1 MKVGNRPASSIHDYL
16 CGLILQTN
24 NTILRFH
31 LCPGKN
37 RKDKKT
43 RYKLLS
49 RNHLIFFLPGATLY
63 YQVRIAFVPVLPGTE

>member
-31 LCPGKN
+31 LCPVKN
-37 RKDKKT
+37 WQDKKT
-43 RYKLLS
+43 RYKLLW
-49 RNHLIFFLPGATLY
+49 RNHLIFLLPGATLH
-63 YQVRIAFVPVLPGTE
+63 YQARIAFVPVLPKTE